1 MSTVVHVDIHGHR
14 YSVRSDLDPQYV
26 SQLAE
31 FLDERMQSVAREL
44 SSADPTR
51 IAVIAA
57 LNIADELYRAR
68 GRVGRRHRSAPGQDG
83 RDRADRGRGPGRRPP
98 TPGRQRVGPRPA
110 PARPSATQ
118 TGSSSLGFVFLD
130 DPEPRRTVEIA
141 SPVCPSPFAVF
152 ALCPLPFAWF
162 FVLRFVPCLLTLA
175 RLGSSSLLCA

>member
-31 FLDERMQSVAREL
+31 LIDERMQSVAREL

-68 GRVGRRHRSAPGQDG
+68 AESAGAT
-83 RDRADRGRGPGRRPP
+83 DRLQAKTAEIERIVDAVLADDRP
-98 TPGRQRVGPRPA
+98 R
-110 PARPSATQ
+110 
-118 TGSSSLGFVFLD
+118 L
-130 DPEPRRTVEIA
+130 
-141 SPVCPSPFAVF
+141 AVNE
-152 ALCPLPFAWF
+152 
-162 FVLRFVPCLLTLA
+162 
-175 RLGSSSLLCA
+175 